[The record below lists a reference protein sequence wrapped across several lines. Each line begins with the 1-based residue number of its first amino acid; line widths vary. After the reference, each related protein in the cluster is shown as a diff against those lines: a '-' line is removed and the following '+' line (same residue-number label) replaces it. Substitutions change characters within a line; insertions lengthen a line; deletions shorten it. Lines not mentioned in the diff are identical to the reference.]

1 MQNVDQVKVHYN
13 VLLSSDS
20 IYRYYLIIRVNAGG
34 ERGAAGSNHEIK
46 AQIGFVRAQNDRQ
59 EIVNYVLIKVNNIGK
74 HRYLPMNNGF
84 EFWLLGNCCGRSR
97 YGVMATSETPYYVPL
112 PLGTSISKNLEQ
124 KLIIL
129 RCLEIIKMLN

>member
-1 MQNVDQVKVHYN
+1 
-13 VLLSSDS
+13 
-20 IYRYYLIIRVNAGG
+20 
-34 ERGAAGSNHEIK
+34 
-46 AQIGFVRAQNDRQ
+46 
-59 EIVNYVLIKVNNIGK
+59 
-74 HRYLPMNNGF
+74 MNNGF

-97 YGVMATSETPYYVPL
+97 YGVMATSETPYVPL